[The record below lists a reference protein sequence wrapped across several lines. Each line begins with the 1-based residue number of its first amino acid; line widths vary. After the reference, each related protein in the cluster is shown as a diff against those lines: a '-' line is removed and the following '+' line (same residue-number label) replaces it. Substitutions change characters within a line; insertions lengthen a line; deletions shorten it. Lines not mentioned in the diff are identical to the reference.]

1 MRYWKNG
8 LALLLALS
16 VVVTSSGMALAA
28 ESAGTERKDMG
39 TISGNDAAAGMEDRD
54 TVSGKDVAGTAGMDT
69 VSGNDAG
76 LGEAPE
82 IGEAVPS
89 VSDGDVGIPS
99 EGQGGSGEA
108 LDGDLLS
115 EKEQGIA
122 PRADGDIASGTDGN
136 ITWVID
142 AGGKLTVSGTGDF
155 TVGGDEKPWS
165 SYRDQIVSAEVNVTG
180 MTNVTGLFAECVNL
194 VEVDLSGFET
204 SNVTRMCNMF
214 LHCSKLLKLDL
225 SNFVTDNVTDM
236 MGMFAGCSS
245 LKSLD
250 VSRFETG
257 NVTQM
262 NSMFFECSSLE
273 SLDLSRFD
281 TGRVTNMRAMF
292 YDCSSLKNLNISSF
306 RTNNVTD
313 MGGMFYGCG
322 SLVSIDVSGFVTDNV
337 TNMWSMFSGCGSLAS
352 IDVSGFAT
360 DNVTSMS
367 GMFSGCGSLASID
380 VSGFVTD
387 NVTDMGSMF
396 YGCGSL
402 ASIDVSGFATDNVT
416 DMGWMFSGC
425 GSLASI
431 DVSGFATEKVIN
443 MFHMFARCENLTSLD
458 VSGFV
463 TNNVTDMTGMFFEC
477 RRLASLDVSGFATEN
492 VTEMSGMFYGCEGM
506 TSLDVSHF
514 ITKNVTKMS
523 HMFSGCRNLSSLDV
537 SHFITENVVYMND
550 IFSDCETLLSLDLSS
565 FDAKSA
571 TQMDRIF
578 EGCTSLTSIQ
588 TPRNVTVS
596 AILPSSDTADSVWKL
611 PDGTIVT
618 ELPQNLDYSVLL
630 TRSPVMEDAELHFQV
645 TGAVGH
651 TRYGDLYVAE
661 NHSQEILDT
670 LFDPLYKNVY
680 QTIFIKDENVNLA
693 SLVPEFEKAVQARI
707 YVQGVEQES
716 GITAQDFTQGTISYM
731 ASALGA
737 QKDYQ
742 VTFARKEAGAS
753 LFVNGPDTREIFL
766 TDYFGNRH
774 DILVANLGD
783 AQLTGIKAEL
793 LDAVHIK
800 LDDSQMISST
810 LDPFSQV
817 PIAADTPTSGMDN
830 IGRVGLVPDGEGEI
844 SGVLKITADGQAPV
858 YITLT
863 GYSDNPRIITTT
875 QDLNMEDVVRVKY
888 VPYSYTVETN
898 NAYDWNQVT
907 FTVESGQLARG
918 LQMYPAT
925 GEIYGVPL
933 ETGEFPITVKATY
946 SRPEFLPSYADLT
959 LIVKDNTD
967 GNVEVS
973 TDSGYD
979 LVQRV
984 PNILLGSVAGGD
996 SQTMVSLGE
1005 YGEFVDV
1012 YLDGVKL
1019 VAGDEYTSEAGST
1032 RITILNQT
1040 LTRVGVGSHTLGVEF
1055 RTRGNNLLRRAAQ
1068 NYTVLSN
1075 GDGNSEDNQGGN
1087 HQGSENWNGSGDASG
1102 GQGGGSH
1109 AASEEEEDLA
1119 ERFYY
1124 TVIPGDNLWRIAVKF
1139 YGSGSYWRKV
1149 YEDNRA
1155 VIRNPNRVY
1164 AGQQLLIIRAKQG
1177 NPGIGQAEGSI
1188 YRVQLGDSLWK
1199 IAQRIYGRGELW
1211 RRIYQANRKAIIE
1224 PGRLRTGQKIVI
1236 PGASWVQ

>member
-1 MRYWKNG
+1 MFFDCEN
-8 LALLLALS
+8 LS
-16 VVVTSSGMALAA
+16 
-28 ESAGTERKDMG
+28 
-39 TISGNDAAAGMEDRD
+39 
-54 TVSGKDVAGTAGMDT
+54 
-69 VSGNDAG
+69 
-76 LGEAPE
+76 
-82 IGEAVPS
+82 
-89 VSDGDVGIPS
+89 
-99 EGQGGSGEA
+99 
-108 LDGDLLS
+108 
-115 EKEQGIA
+115 
-122 PRADGDIASGTDGN
+122 
-136 ITWVID
+136 
-142 AGGKLTVSGTGDF
+142 
-155 TVGGDEKPWS
+155 
-165 SYRDQIVSAEVNVTG
+165 
-180 MTNVTGLFAECVNL
+180 
-194 VEVDLSGFET
+194 
-204 SNVTRMCNMF
+204 
-214 LHCSKLLKLDL
+214 
-225 SNFVTDNVTDM
+225 
-236 MGMFAGCSS
+236 
-245 LKSLD
+245 SLD
-250 VSRFETG
+250 VSH
-257 NVTQM
+257 
-262 NSMFFECSSLE
+262 
-273 SLDLSRFD
+273 
-281 TGRVTNMRAMF
+281 
-292 YDCSSLKNLNISSF
+292 F
-306 RTNNVTD
+306 RTEN
-313 MGGMFYGCG
+313 
-322 SLVSIDVSGFVTDNV
+322 
-337 TNMWSMFSGCGSLAS
+337 
-352 IDVSGFAT
+352 
-360 DNVTSMS
+360 
-367 GMFSGCGSLASID
+367 
-380 VSGFVTD
+380 
-387 NVTDMGSMF
+387 
-396 YGCGSL
+396 
-402 ASIDVSGFATDNVT
+402 
-416 DMGWMFSGC
+416 
-425 GSLASI
+425 
-431 DVSGFATEKVIN
+431 VIN
-443 MFHMFARCENLTSLD
+443 MFHMFYGCENLTSLD
-458 VSGFV
+458 VSSFV
-463 TNNVTDMTGMFFEC
+463 TNNVTDMTGIFGRC

-492 VTEMSGMFYGCEGM
+492 VTEMSGMFYGCEGL

-514 ITKNVTKMS
+514 ITKKVTKMS

-537 SHFITENVVYMND
+537 SHFITENVVYMNNM
-550 IFSDCETLLSLDLSS
+550 FSDCENLLSLDLSS

-571 TQMDRIF
+571 TQMDRII

-596 AILPSSDTADSVWKL
+596 ATLPSSGTADSVWKL

-630 TRSPVMEDAELHFQV
+630 TRSSVVEEAELHFQV

-693 SLVPEFEKAVQARI
+693 SLVPEFEKAAQARI

-1155 VIRNPNRVY
+1155 VIRNPNRLY